1 MEHLMMGWWTRRSDR
16 DENDRSL
23 AGWLLDDAL
32 CVFGA
37 LHAAAADDD
46 PRVDVEL
53 RDLLRTTAAGRPR
66 RRDPSGLPRRRRRR
80 QRPPAAAAAATPA
93 HDAAHDADGPADGP
107 SVVRAVQALS
117 DYAERLAE
125 VALVSCY
132 RQDDASMVFSELAA
146 DAEARMET
154 LAA

>member
-1 MEHLMMGWWTRRSDR
+1 MMGWWTRRNDR

-37 LHAAAADDD
+37 LHAAAADD
-46 PRVDVEL
+46 PRVDGEL
-53 RDLLRTTAAGRPR
+53 RELLRTTAFGVLDDVTRLASLVGGRTVPQ
-66 RRDPSGLPRRRRRR
+66 PQPTM
-80 QRPPAAAAAATPA
+80 PTVPT
-93 HDAAHDADGPADGP
+93 DGA
-107 SVVRAVQALS
+107 SAVRAVQALS

-125 VALVSCY
+125 IALVSCY

-146 DAEARMET
+146 DAGARMET
-154 LAA
+154 LVA